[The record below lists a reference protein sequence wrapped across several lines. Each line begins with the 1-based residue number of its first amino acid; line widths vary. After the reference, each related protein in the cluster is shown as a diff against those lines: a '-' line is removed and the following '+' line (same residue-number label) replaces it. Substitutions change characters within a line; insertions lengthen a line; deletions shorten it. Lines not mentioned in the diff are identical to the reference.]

1 MTKITQMPKIV
12 LTYGLTAFIFLLTSF
27 FVNGRLDIA
36 MHDTYVA
43 IAQAHIII
51 AIALLFVL
59 FTLTTWGMNKIS
71 RSLSPLL
78 NWLHYGLTTI
88 CLVTIIALNNK
99 LTSHPATH
107 RDYNVLNQ
115 HEEYESSM
123 AMNEWLALIFVIF
136 ILSQVL
142 FLMNM
147 IRAFIVKRKSS

>member
-1 MTKITQMPKIV
+1 MCRH
-12 LTYGLTAFIFLLTSF
+12 GLTGGGEG
-27 FVNGRLDIA
+27 VGRHRHTPNIVIIRISLSI
-36 MHDTYVA
+36 HN
-43 IAQAHIII
+43 III

-71 RSLSPLL
+71 RNLSPIL

-88 CLVTIIALNNK
+88 CLVTIIALTNK

-147 IRAFIVKRKSS
+147 IRAFIVKRKSL